1 MPRTTR
7 PQHGPD
13 TYHAGISQADCEETF
28 AVCPWLREA
37 QADSVTCRQPLYA
50 TGEPCGRP
58 ATVQGFDTAGRRI
71 GRCKRHAKPA
81 YGFLASNPA
90 VEPRKA
96 LQLYN
101 VEYATASHK
110 YATITVEA
118 ADAADAEH
126 IAESFEAELI
136 DWARARRIA

>member
-1 MPRTTR
+1 MPRTTK

-13 TYHAGISQADCEETF
+13 PYHAGISHADCEATF

-37 QADSVTCRQPLYA
+37 QADTVTCRQPLYA

-58 ATVQGFDTAGRRI
+58 ATVQGFDASGRRI
-71 GRCKRHAKPA
+71 GRCRRHAKEA
-81 YGFLASNPA
+81 YGFLTSNPE
-90 VEPRKA
+90 VEGPKP
-96 LQLYN
+96 LHLYN

-110 YATITVEA
+110 YATVTVRA
-118 ADAADAEH
+118 VDAADAEH
-126 IAESFEAELI
+126 KAESFEAELI